1 MGAPTGQPQSS
12 GKGNVTTP
20 ATSAQPSMGQPNQ
33 YPNTIGGW
41 DNASIQPQT
50 SQGKGNSGSSGKGWQ
65 PFQSSWTPSQNTVQ
79 PATNVQPITNV
90 QQYTDN
96 RY

>member
-1 MGAPTGQPQSS
+1 MGASTGQPQSPS

-41 DNASIQPQT
+41 DNASIQTPT
-50 SQGKGNSGSSGKGWQ
+50 GGKGKGG
-65 PFQSSWTPSQNTVQ
+65 
-79 PATNVQPITNV
+79 
-90 QQYTDN
+90 
-96 RY
+96 